1 MTPETIKLIELEMA
15 TARAALTESND
26 GKARVCAR
34 RAVIIAL
41 QESINNSDGN
51 QWNSRLA
58 LEHIA
63 RGNEFPDDVIFAAKR
78 LQGGLRAQLE
88 GKMYSQNPIED
99 AEIIIR
105 YFVDLL

>member
-1 MTPETIKLIELEMA
+1 MTPEAIELIEREMA
-15 TARAALTESND
+15 TARAALVESND

-34 RAVIIAL
+34 RAVIVAV
-41 QESINNSDGN
+41 QKSNNNSDSN

-63 RGNEFPDDVIFAAKR
+63 GGNEFPDEVISAAQR